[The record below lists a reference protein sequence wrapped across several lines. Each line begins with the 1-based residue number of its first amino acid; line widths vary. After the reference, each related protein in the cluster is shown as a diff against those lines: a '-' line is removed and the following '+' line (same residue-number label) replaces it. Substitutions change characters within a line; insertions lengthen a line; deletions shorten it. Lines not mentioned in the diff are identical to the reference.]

1 MRGRKSVILRFFE
14 AEALPDTT
22 VGLGV
27 VKIVCGIIAG
37 IPKVLD
43 ANPYPFTV

>member
-1 MRGRKSVILRFFE
+1 VILRFFE
-14 AEALPDTT
+14 VEVLPDTT

-27 VKIVCGIIAG
+27 VKIVCGIIVE
-37 IPKVLD
+37 IPETFA